1 MPHAIHS
8 LAVSSYP
15 RTARGR
21 GRPGL
26 LQALAAVLAV
36 LLAITLAVTPWAAHG
51 PRAQAAE
58 PLPTF
63 TYGGEITAGLSY
75 DPTGEYI
82 FPSVFHAG
90 EHLADPLGEWYLY
103 YAPHENPGGISL
115 MYADSLAG
123 PWTEYAQN
131 PLVSNVWPPHYSVN
145 HVSSPDVVWNEEE
158 GQVFLYF
165 HGGNDQTRYATSAD
179 GVSFAYGGTAVTNAM
194 GGSTT
199 TETSYARVFRHPD
212 PASAHAYGMFY
223 MENTTA
229 NSRRIRLAESVDG
242 RTWTVRP
249 TPVVTPGSLDAG
261 NVSAGN
267 LWEWDGQLYV
277 IYHASSGKT
286 FARTI
291 DPALATVGSPV
302 LLHQSSGVG
311 ADVGRVAS
319 PEIVTEGGT
328 TYLFYE
334 AGSRLDATIAYAT
347 AATGQPPFVLDISRS
362 AATGCASFAATLAV
376 TIGNRTA
383 VPVDVRITT
392 PLGERKLTGVPAAA
406 TRTVT
411 FTAPGPELAAGT
423 STVKAFARVDGVPYE
438 QTWPLDHAARTC

>member
-1 MPHAIHS
+1 MRHDVVRHPK
-8 LAVSSYP
+8 L
-15 RTARGR
+15 
-21 GRPGL
+21 
-26 LQALAAVLAV
+26 LAALVALV
-36 LLAITLAVTPWAAHG
+36 VGGVTGALPWAGPA
-51 PRAQAAE
+51 PRAQAAD
-58 PLPTF
+58 PLPSF
-63 TYGGEITAGLSY
+63 TYAGEITTGLDY
-75 DPTGEYI
+75 DPTGEFI

-90 EHLADPLGEWYLY
+90 EHLSDPLAEWYLY

-115 MYADSLAG
+115 MYADSLDG

-131 PLVSNVWPPHYSVN
+131 PLVPNVWAPHYSVN

-179 GVSFAYGGTAVTNAM
+179 GVTFAYGGSAVTNAM
-194 GGSTT
+194 GGAST
-199 TETSYARVFRHPD
+199 TETSYGRVFRHPD
-212 PASAHAYGMFY
+212 PASAYRYGMFY

-242 RTWTVRP
+242 RAWTVRP

-267 LWEWDGQLYV
+267 LWEHGGQLYV
-277 IYHASSGKT
+277 IYHASSGKI

-291 DPALATVGSPV
+291 DPTLTTVGAPV

-311 ADVGRVAS
+311 ADTGRVAS

-334 AGSRLDATIAYAT
+334 AGARLDATVAYAT
-347 AATGQPPFVLDISRS
+347 AGTGGEGFELVVSRSVETGCSAAS
-362 AATGCASFAATLAV
+362 AATLTV
-376 TIGNRTA
+376 TVGNGSTA
-383 VPVDVRITT
+383 PVDVRVTT
-392 PLGERKLTGVPAAA
+392 PVGERKLTGVPAGA
-406 TRTVT
+406 TRAVT
-411 FTAPGPELAAGT
+411 FTAPGPDLAAGT
-423 STVKAFARVDGVPYE
+423 STVKAFARVDTVAHE
-438 QTWPLDHAARTC
+438 QTWTIAHDARTC